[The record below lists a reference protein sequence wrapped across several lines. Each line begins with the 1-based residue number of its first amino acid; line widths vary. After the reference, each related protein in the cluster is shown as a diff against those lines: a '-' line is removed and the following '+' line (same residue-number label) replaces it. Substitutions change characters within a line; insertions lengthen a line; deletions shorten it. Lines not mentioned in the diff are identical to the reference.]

1 MKTETLHVTETE
13 ERILNAALKVVN
25 DVTISGT
32 RMHLIAEKAD
42 MVQSNVHY
50 YYKTKQELLK
60 GLQEW
65 ILEECY
71 DMQQVSK
78 NSSKDSLEDQLH
90 IFFQQKKILLTKKN
104 EYDFA
109 EIDFLVQTR
118 IDADIRARFQE
129 AYAVWRDNIREI
141 IIRFCPNMDE
151 TDKELIPYMAVSLL
165 EGASIQV
172 LVDGKVLTQIV
183 ILHMQKKWCLSRSEL
198 QWRKKKG
205 NFNPIFTG
213 TLLCGYEKL
222 FCTLL
227 FD

>member
-78 NSSKDSLEDQLH
+78 KSSKDTLEDQLH
-90 IFFQQKKILLTKKN
+90 IFFQQKKILLTKKK

-172 LVDGKVLTQIV
+172 LVDGKGFDADSYFAYAEEMELEQIR
-183 ILHMQKKWCLSRSEL
+183 IAMEKKE
-198 QWRKKKG
+198 G
-205 NFNPIFTG
+205 
-213 TLLCGYEKL
+213 
-222 FCTLL
+222 
-227 FD
+227 

>member
-1 MKTETLHVTETE
+1 MDLYTFYGFTSCPSRVQ
-13 ERILNAALKVVN
+13 RGGGRSSPQ
-25 DVTISGT
+25 DWSGGN
-32 RMHLIAEKAD
+32 
-42 MVQSNVHY
+42 VQRSAHR
-50 YYKTKQELLK
+50 QELLK

-78 NSSKDSLEDQLH
+78 KSSKDTLEDQLH
-90 IFFQQKKILLTKKN
+90 IFFQQKKILLTKKK

-172 LVDGKVLTQIV
+172 LVDGKGFDADSYFTYAEEMVLEQIR
-183 ILHMQKKWCLSRSEL
+183 IAMEKKE
-198 QWRKKKG
+198 G
-205 NFNPIFTG
+205 
-213 TLLCGYEKL
+213 
-222 FCTLL
+222 
-227 FD
+227 

>member
-71 DMQQVSK
+71 DMQQVRRNQVKIHWKISY
-78 NSSKDSLEDQLH
+78 
-90 IFFQQKKILLTKKN
+90 IFSF
-104 EYDFA
+104 
-109 EIDFLVQTR
+109 
-118 IDADIRARFQE
+118 
-129 AYAVWRDNIREI
+129 
-141 IIRFCPNMDE
+141 
-151 TDKELIPYMAVSLL
+151 S
-165 EGASIQV
+165 
-172 LVDGKVLTQIV
+172 
-183 ILHMQKKWCLSRSEL
+183 
-198 QWRKKKG
+198 RKKY
-205 NFNPIFTG
+205 
-213 TLLCGYEKL
+213 C
-222 FCTLL
+222 
-227 FD
+227 

>member
-25 DVTISGT
+25 YVTISGT

-78 NSSKDSLEDQLH
+78 KSSKDTLEDQLH
-90 IFFQQKKILLTKKN
+90 IFLFRQGLT
-104 EYDFA
+104 
-109 EIDFLVQTR
+109 QTSEHVFR
-118 IDADIRARFQE
+118 KHMRFG
-129 AYAVWRDNIREI
+129 EI
-141 IIRFCPNMDE
+141 ISGR
-151 TDKELIPYMAVSLL
+151 SLFVF
-165 EGASIQV
+165 ARIWMRQT
-172 LVDGKVLTQIV
+172 K
-183 ILHMQKKWCLSRSEL
+183 
-198 QWRKKKG
+198 
-205 NFNPIFTG
+205 N
-213 TLLCGYEKL
+213 
-222 FCTLL
+222 
-227 FD
+227 

>member
-78 NSSKDSLEDQLH
+78 
-90 IFFQQKKILLTKKN
+90 KIKQRYTGRSVTYFLSAEKN
-104 EYDFA
+104 TA
-109 EIDFLVQTR
+109 
-118 IDADIRARFQE
+118 
-129 AYAVWRDNIREI
+129 
-141 IIRFCPNMDE
+141 
-151 TDKELIPYMAVSLL
+151 DKEERI
-165 EGASIQV
+165 
-172 LVDGKVLTQIV
+172 
-183 ILHMQKKWCLSRSEL
+183 
-198 QWRKKKG
+198 
-205 NFNPIFTG
+205 
-213 TLLCGYEKL
+213 
-222 FCTLL
+222 
-227 FD
+227 

>member
-78 NSSKDSLEDQLH
+78 KSSKDTLEDQLH
-90 IFFQQKKILLTKKN
+90 IFFQQKKILLTKKM
-104 EYDFA
+104 
-109 EIDFLVQTR
+109 ILQKLIFLFRQGLTQTSEHVFR
-118 IDADIRARFQE
+118 KHMRFG
-129 AYAVWRDNIREI
+129 EI
-141 IIRFCPNMDE
+141 ISGR
-151 TDKELIPYMAVSLL
+151 SLFVF
-165 EGASIQV
+165 ARIWTRQT
-172 LVDGKVLTQIV
+172 K
-183 ILHMQKKWCLSRSEL
+183 
-198 QWRKKKG
+198 
-205 NFNPIFTG
+205 N
-213 TLLCGYEKL
+213 
-222 FCTLL
+222 
-227 FD
+227 

>member
-25 DVTISGT
+25 DVTLSGT

-78 NSSKDSLEDQLH
+78 KSSKDTLEDQLH
-90 IFFQQKKILLTKKN
+90 IFFQQKKNT
-104 EYDFA
+104 A
-109 EIDFLVQTR
+109 
-118 IDADIRARFQE
+118 
-129 AYAVWRDNIREI
+129 
-141 IIRFCPNMDE
+141 
-151 TDKELIPYMAVSLL
+151 DKEERI
-165 EGASIQV
+165 
-172 LVDGKVLTQIV
+172 
-183 ILHMQKKWCLSRSEL
+183 
-198 QWRKKKG
+198 
-205 NFNPIFTG
+205 
-213 TLLCGYEKL
+213 
-222 FCTLL
+222 
-227 FD
+227 

>member
-78 NSSKDSLEDQLH
+78 NSSKDTLEDQLH
-90 IFFQQKKILLTKKN
+90 IFFQQKKILLTKKK

-129 AYAVWRDNIREI
+129 AYAVWR
-141 IIRFCPNMDE
+141 
-151 TDKELIPYMAVSLL
+151 A
-165 EGASIQV
+165 
-172 LVDGKVLTQIV
+172 
-183 ILHMQKKWCLSRSEL
+183 
-198 QWRKKKG
+198 
-205 NFNPIFTG
+205 
-213 TLLCGYEKL
+213 L
-222 FCTLL
+222 FVFARIWTRQTKN
-227 FD
+227 